1 MEKKAPPTDDG
12 MNFNVNAEEGGGRRR
27 RKKKQQPVISA
38 GIARR
43 EVGGAGVAARVAPR
57 CNLFQP
63 LSRGNLKVGFKR
75 GNVAVTAEGLRS
87 ARCERLCTHDLP
99 PRRRRIK
106 DY

>member
-1 MEKKAPPTDDG
+1 
-12 MNFNVNAEEGGGRRR
+12 MNFNVNTEGRKRK

-43 EVGGAGVAARVAPR
+43 EVGGAGAAARVAPR

-75 GNVAVTAEGLRS
+75 GNVAVTGKGCEVHAAP
-87 ARCERLCTHDLP
+87 ARARTASRHGADTSKFID
-99 PRRRRIK
+99 RRPLL
-106 DY
+106 